1 MLPRPAP
8 GFIPV
13 SLRKMTKGEGAMA
26 SDILGYKGKRVVVMG
41 CFSGTGEACAR
52 ALVDLGAEVH
62 GADIKPSPVNLA
74 SFTEVDLQNPYPIAA
89 GIAALVGRIDA
100 VFTVSGLH
108 IGISHVSPPFTNSPL
123 LCLLLL
129 FHLFFSFSFFFL

>member
-1 MLPRPAP
+1 
-8 GFIPV
+8 
-13 SLRKMTKGEGAMA
+13 MA

-74 SFTEVDLQNPYPIAA
+74 SFTEVDLKNPDAIAA
-89 GIAALVGRIDA
+89 GIAAIGGRTDA
-100 VFTVSGLH
+100 VFHVSGLPQNVPGEGEITVHFLVIRAWPGSWIH
-108 IGISHVSPPFTNSPL
+108 IGGETYREKG
-123 LCLLLL
+123 
-129 FHLFFSFSFFFL
+129 

>member
-1 MLPRPAP
+1 MREGKGRTLWEAMEDGEGGLKAGAVVCLASTQFAPLGLFSDGVSIFKLPRSAP

-62 GADIKPSPVNLA
+62 GADIKPSP
-74 SFTEVDLQNPYPIAA
+74 EI
-89 GIAALVGRIDA
+89 GRA
-100 VFTVSGLH
+100 PRLNS
-108 IGISHVSPPFTNSPL
+108 SH
-123 LCLLLL
+123 
-129 FHLFFSFSFFFL
+129 

>member
-1 MLPRPAP
+1 MLPRSAP

-62 GADIKPSPVNLA
+62 GADIKPSPVNLR
-74 SFTEVDLQNPYPIAA
+74 SEEHTSELQSLMRTSY
-89 GIAALVGRIDA
+89 A
-100 VFTVSGLH
+100 VF
-108 IGISHVSPPFTNSPL
+108 
-123 LCLLLL
+123 CLKKKNNTQ
-129 FHLFFSFSFFFL
+129 

>member
-74 SFTEVDLQNPYPIAA
+74 SFTEVDLKNPDRSEEHTSELQSLMRTSY
-89 GIAALVGRIDA
+89 A
-100 VFTVSGLH
+100 VF
-108 IGISHVSPPFTNSPL
+108 
-123 LCLLLL
+123 CL
-129 FHLFFSFSFFFL
+129 

>member
-74 SFTEVDLQNPYPIAA
+74 SFTEVDLKNPDAIAA
-89 GIAALVGRIDA
+89 GIAAIGGRIDA
-100 VFTVSGLH
+100 VFNVSGLQQKLPGEDV
-108 IGISHVSPPFTNSPL
+108 ITANFPATLGNRSGRVRSG
-123 LCLLLL
+123 
-129 FHLFFSFSFFFL
+129 